1 MIDINFRLVLEPDAD
16 RLLPMM
22 RDFYEFEHLP
32 YDAALLR
39 NLIEK
44 LISDARLGRF
54 IVFELQNELIGYM
67 VLGFGFSLEFHGRD
81 CLIDEFYIRPEHRSR
96 GIGAQAV
103 EFALGLCR
111 EEGIEAVHLE
121 ADHTNVRGHEFYKRL
136 GFKDHPR
143 HLMTKWI

>member
-1 MIDINFRLVLEPDAD
+1 MIDINFRLVLESDID

-22 RDFYEFEHLP
+22 RDFYKFEHLP

-39 NLIEK
+39 KLIKK
-44 LISDARLGRF
+44 LISDEPLGRF
-54 IVFELQNELIGYM
+54 IVFELRNELIGYM